1 MRVGIEELQG
11 QGLHAIEHVI
21 AHLLQG
27 ALGDDGHQSRVDE
40 GTHDSRSENNPHHG
54 NDADQGWHDC
64 RKALFHARKNY
75 AVNDLLKEDRTNGR
89 CDSRNNDADEN
100 DKEKTLVIR
109 PQVLEEP
116 AERLGNA
123 FKLMRIL
130 FFRLQCLFFFF
141 RLQCLFFL
149 FRLLRRHLRPPRFR
163 SGCFACR
170 KVRGTRRPNPEVPG
184 ACRVP

>member
-1 MRVGIEELQG
+1 MRVRIKELQG

-40 GTHDSRSENNPHHG
+40 GTHDSRAEDNPHHG
-54 NDADQGWHDC
+54 NDADQGRHH
-64 RKALFHARKNY
+64 RGKTLFHTGKDDT
-75 AVNDLLKEDRTNGR
+75 VNDLLKEDRTNGR

-109 PQVLEEP
+109 PQVLKES

-130 FFRLQCLFFFF
+130 FFRLQCLFFV
-141 RLQCLFFL
+141 LC
-149 FRLLRRHLRPPRFR
+149 LLRRHLRPPRFR
-163 SGCFACR
+163 SGCFVCR
-170 KVRGTRRPNPEVPG
+170 TVRGIRRPSPEAPG

>member
-11 QGLHAIEHVI
+11 QRLHAIEHVV
-21 AHLLQG
+21 AHLLQS

-64 RKALFHARKNY
+64 RKAVFHARENY
-75 AVNDLLKEDRTNGR
+75 AVNDLLEEDRTNSR
-89 CDSRNNDADEN
+89 CDSRNNDAHEDH
-100 DKEKTLVIR
+100 KEKALVTR

-116 AERLGNA
+116 TKRLGDA
-123 FKLMRIL
+123 FKLVRIL
-130 FFRLQCLFFFF
+130 FFRLQCLFF
-141 RLQCLFFL
+141 LLC
-149 FRLLRRHLRPPRFR
+149 LLRRHLRPPRFR
-163 SGCFACR
+163 SGCFVCR
-170 KVRGTRRPNPEVPG
+170 TVRGIRRPSPEALG

>member
-11 QGLHAIEHVI
+11 QGLHAIKHVI

-27 ALGDDGHQSRVDE
+27 ALGDDGHQSRVNE
-40 GTHDSRSENNPHHG
+40 GTHDSRTEDNPHDG
-54 NDADQGWHDC
+54 DDADQGRHNR
-64 RKALFHARKNY
+64 RKALFHARENN
-75 AVNDLLKEDRTNGR
+75 AVNDLLEEDRANSR
-89 CDSRNNDADEN
+89 CDSRNNDAHEN
-100 DKEKTLVIR
+100 YKEKALVTR
-109 PQVLEEP
+109 PQVLEE
-116 AERLGNA
+116 ATERLGNA
-123 FKLMRIL
+123 LELVRIS
-130 FFRLQCLFFFF
+130 FF